1 MRGCG
6 IPRYLAFCV
15 DGVSLGRRLGLRHL
29 VEAAVGGARGP
40 ARLRATDRARV
51 ERILEFLVKTHA
63 WRIKRRRRRKE
74 VKKEEESETMTKRV
88 SGQNTRMEYKKKK
101 KKRSKKEESEKK

>member
-51 ERILEFLVKTHA
+51 ERILEFLVKAHA
-63 WRIKRRRRRKE
+63 WRI
-74 VKKEEESETMTKRV
+74 
-88 SGQNTRMEYKKKK
+88 N
-101 KKRSKKEESEKK
+101 